1 MATMTVRLGLE
12 GQVQGV
18 GLRAWLVRQATELGV
33 SGWVRNCSDGSVEA
47 LASGDIVA
55 VEAFVAACAVG
66 PKGAH
71 VSTVRR
77 TPAKDDGSRGFR
89 QKATL

>member
-1 MATMTVRLGLE
+1 MSTMTVRLVLE

-18 GLRAWLVRQATELGV
+18 GFRAWIVRRATALGV
-33 SGWVRNCSDGSVEA
+33 AGWVRNCADGSVEA

-55 VEAFVAACAVG
+55 VEAFIAACGVG
-66 PKGAH
+66 PSEAH

>member
-1 MATMTVRLGLE
+1 MSTMTVRLVLE

-18 GLRAWLVRQATELGV
+18 GFRAWIVRQATELGV
-33 SGWVRNCSDGSVEA
+33 AGWVRNCSDGSVEA

-55 VEAFVAACAVG
+55 VEAFVAACGVG
-66 PKGAH
+66 PREAH